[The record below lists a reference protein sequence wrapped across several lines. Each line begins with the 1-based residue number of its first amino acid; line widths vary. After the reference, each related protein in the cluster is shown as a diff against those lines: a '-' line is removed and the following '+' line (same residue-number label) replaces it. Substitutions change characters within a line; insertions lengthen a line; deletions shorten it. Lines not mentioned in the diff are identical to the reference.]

1 MKMKNLSTLAI
12 ILIVIIGI
20 IVIANQLQNK
30 KPSEQSLTFLPQFSE
45 ATCSAILVVEGKDTA
60 KLIKT
65 GSNWFVHTPK
75 ASTQTSVSPI
85 AQPAAPASSMSGED
99 YPADSASIQ
108 TALDKLKSL
117 KKDDLISQ
125 NAQKQSE
132 LEVDSAKGVYVEVW
146 NDKGKSTGALYI
158 GKNGAN
164 WDSHFVREKGS
175 NDVYLAAGSI
185 RYSFFG
191 DKKRWKDKTVIKFDK
206 SFVKSLRIARKDS
219 GQVELVKTP
228 PTSTDTSIKEGWQIV
243 APEKVKAKK
252 DKVDDILNNL
262 CKLVTVD
269 FETDTTITA
278 DSMGFT
284 KPLLTVSATL
294 QSGETK
300 LVTFGKKK
308 GTTGQIWVKTPENP
322 KTIFLVAEY
331 LFNSLNQGV
340 NTLKDVPEVKKD
352 AAADK
357 TPAKVKKEVK
367 VKTPAKKK

>member
-1 MKMKNLSTLAI
+1 
-12 ILIVIIGI
+12 
-20 IVIANQLQNK
+20 
-30 KPSEQSLTFLPQFSE
+30 
-45 ATCSAILVVEGKDTA
+45 
-60 KLIKT
+60 
-65 GSNWFVHTPK
+65 
-75 ASTQTSVSPI
+75 
-85 AQPAAPASSMSGED
+85 
-99 YPADSASIQ
+99 
-108 TALDKLKSL
+108 
-117 KKDDLISQ
+117 
-125 NAQKQSE
+125 
-132 LEVDSAKGVYVEVW
+132 VDSAKGVYVEVW